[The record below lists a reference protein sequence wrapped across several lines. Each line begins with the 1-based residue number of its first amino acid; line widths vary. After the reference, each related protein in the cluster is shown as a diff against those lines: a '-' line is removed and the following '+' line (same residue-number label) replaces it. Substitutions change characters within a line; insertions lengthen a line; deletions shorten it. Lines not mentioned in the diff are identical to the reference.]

1 MSVAGGLDLR
11 IFNIFKVLGIYMP
24 TRDKDD
30 KSAIEHSAAVDVM
43 ENEAVSARRRKLIKA
58 SAAAVPA
65 IMTIRSGAAV
75 ALTSINQCLTAD
87 ALKLTQEPPA
97 PVLASTDAL
106 DEWVR
111 VRGVK
116 VTKND
121 AAGTSTTYFC
131 VEQTPGVWEC
141 WDTNGVPAAINIG
154 TDEIENG
161 EKVNLLGYFDQ
172 LTGNYTFHPKSLYM
186 SDQVASP
193 ISYSCLCSLHPEMDV
208 CQWG

>member
-1 MSVAGGLDLR
+1 MPVVGGLDLR

-30 KSAIEHSAAVDVM
+30 KSAIEHSVAAGVK
-43 ENEAVSARRRKLIKA
+43 ENNVVSAHRRKLIKA
-58 SAAAVPA
+58 SVAAVPA

-87 ALKLTQEPPA
+87 ALKVAQEPPA
-97 PVLASTDAL
+97 PVLANTDAL

-141 WDTNGVPAAINIG
+141 WDTDGVPAAVTIG
-154 TDEIENG
+154 TDEIKNG
-161 EKVNLLGYFDQ
+161 EKVNLLGYFDGV
-172 LTGNYTFHPKSLYM
+172 TGNYTFHPKSLYM
-186 SDQVASP
+186 SDGLASP

-208 CQWG
+208 CNWG